1 MSKQMLEYGSWPSSL
16 TAEQLTDGSVRYGHI
31 QVDEGNFYWLESL
44 PDEGG
49 RQVIKRYAPDG
60 RTKVMTASNFNVRS
74 RVHEYGGGDFC
85 IHQGNIVFVNDA
97 DQRLYSQ
104 TDAQPA
110 VALTP
115 TPEFTRSVRYADMQF
130 HPNGTYLIA
139 VKECH
144 TADNNPHLVTNELVL
159 IHIATGDELPLASGC
174 DFYAYPRFS
183 PDGKQLT
190 WLSWRH
196 PDMPWDNTTLN
207 IADITDQKLSN
218 VKQLMDDVNESICQ
232 PSWCPDGEL
241 HFVSDRSN
249 WWNIYSLRDGVL
261 NALTPMSVEFGF
273 PQWQFG
279 IHTYQFIDAN
289 RIAAVYTNKGKEQLC
304 VIELDT
310 GHIEPL
316 ELEFCHYERGIQC
329 ADGAIFFIA
338 ASANLDTAVYKFDI
352 ENNELSLISD
362 KQDTKQSVSLS
373 EAETIVFPVGEQSAY
388 AFFYTPTSSQ
398 YSAPDDSTPPL
409 IVMIH
414 GGPTGATHAAYNS
427 GIQFWTSRGFA
438 VVDVNYRGSTGFG
451 RNYRDSLKYQWGI
464 ADVEDCIAV
473 VKYLAG
479 IGRINPEA
487 VAIRGGSA
495 GGYTVYRALQES
507 TVFKAGVSR
516 YGVADL
522 SSLTSDTH
530 KFELHYLDRLIG
542 SWPEDEAT
550 YHERSPINNT
560 KQQEAPMLLL
570 QGDEDAVVPLSQ
582 SQAMAEALDSKE
594 IPYHLEILS
603 GEQHGFRQSHNI
615 IKALELE
622 LNFYRQ
628 VFAIKADEKLAEL
641 TLKHAAKLH

>member
-16 TAEQLTDGSVRYGHI
+16 TAEQLTEGSVRYGHI

-49 RQVIKRYAPDG
+49 RQVIKCYSPNG
-60 RTKVMTASNFNVRS
+60 ETKVMTASNFNVRS

-85 IHQGNIVFVNDA
+85 IHKGNIVFVNDA

-104 TDAQPA
+104 ANSQPA

-115 TPEFTRSVRYADMQF
+115 EPEFTRSVRYADMQF
-130 HPNGTYLIA
+130 HPNGRYLVA

-159 IHIATGDELPLASGC
+159 INAETGDETALVSGC
-174 DFYAYPRFS
+174 DFYSYPRFS
-183 PDGKQLT
+183 PNGKQLT

-218 VKQLMDDVNESICQ
+218 VKPLMDEVNESIYQ

-289 RIAAVYTNKGKEQLC
+289 RIAAVYTDNGKEQLC
-304 VIELDT
+304 LIELDT

-329 ADGAIFFIA
+329 SDGAIFFIA
-338 ASANLDTAVYKFDI
+338 ASANLDTAVYTFDI

-362 KQDTKQSVSLS
+362 KQDTKKSLSSS
-373 EAETIVFPVGEQSAY
+373 EAETIKFPVGKQSAY
-388 AFFYTPTSSQ
+388 AFFYAPTSSQ
-398 YSAPDDSTPPL
+398 YSAPEDSTPPL

-451 RNYRDSLKYQWGI
+451 RNYRDSLKYLWGI

-473 VKYLAG
+473 VKYLAD

-542 SWPEDEAT
+542 SWPEDEAI
-550 YHERSPINNT
+550 YHERSPINNA
-560 KQQEAPMLLL
+560 KQQVAPMLLL

-582 SQAMAEALDSKE
+582 SQAMAEALDEKE

-641 TLKHAAKLH
+641 VLKHAAKLH